1 MADLHNISCTTLLKP
16 INTLKCILFLILGEE
31 KMAEEDKIM
40 SQMPESMRQL
50 RRFVKDKISDKWEL
64 IAIQLEFTIVQI
76 QGIKDN
82 HKERSVVT
90 CCTEMLFDWVD
101 STESKKPANDLVE
114 AIREVE
120 FGYQADQIEKG

>member
-1 MADLHNISCTTLLKP
+1 
-16 INTLKCILFLILGEE
+16 
-31 KMAEEDKIM
+31 MAEEDKIM